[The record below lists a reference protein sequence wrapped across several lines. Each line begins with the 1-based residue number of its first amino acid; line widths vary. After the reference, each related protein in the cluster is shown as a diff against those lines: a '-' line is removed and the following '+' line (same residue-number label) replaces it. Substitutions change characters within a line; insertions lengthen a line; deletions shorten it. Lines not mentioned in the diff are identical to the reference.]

1 MEGNEE
7 DLALFGSEIDFSIGV
22 KTISVRGFW
31 RSFINVL
38 VVPLEGLSDWALE
51 ELFAFNEWEELNV
64 IEEIIL
70 HNGIKIGSAKNS
82 IPIISNVTTIHDITE
97 QVTEIEVWNLWVL
110 GQVVVENI
118 TANSEITIIEI
129 IGSGPSLRS
138 ELLPTE
144 DQRVEHA
151 KSEQ

>member
-1 MEGNEE
+1 LRRDFLEGNEE

-38 VVPLEGLSDWALE
+38 VVPFEGLSDWALE

-70 HNGIKIGSAKNS
+70 HNRVEIGSAKNS
-82 IPIISNVTTIHDITE
+82 IPIISNVTTIHD
-97 QVTEIEVWNLWVL
+97 L
-110 GQVVVENI
+110 
-118 TANSEITIIEI
+118 
-129 IGSGPSLRS
+129 
-138 ELLPTE
+138 TE
-144 DQRVEHA
+144 DIFKIGPRSLTRA
-151 KSEQ
+151 